1 MPSEKG
7 IEAIIREAMDHGEF
21 NDLASEGKPI
31 DLSVYFNTPQDVRLA
46 FSLLK
51 NAGITPREVEL
62 LQEIAKLKESLETCS
77 GEQEQHK
84 TMKAIEER
92 RLRLNLIMG
101 RARR

>member
-1 MPSEKG
+1 MSSEKG
-7 IEAIIREAMDHGEF
+7 IEAINREAMERGEF
-21 NDLASEGKPI
+21 DNLPGEGRPI
-31 DLSVYFNTPQDVRLA
+31 DLSIYFNTPQDVRLA
-46 FSLLK
+46 FALLK